1 MATALEIQTA
11 QQNFANN
18 ALTSANSLLTAIN
31 SLSGLQQITISGLPN
46 PSYINADIASN
57 PFVTRD
63 FLLQFRPLAFLPY
76 LPSSD
81 KPIAPVTSI
90 TIPSD
95 VVVPDLNVSAPTLDI
110 PGVPSNALPV
120 LPSAPSTNDVSLPTS
135 PIIALPAAPTIG
147 SISLPDPPSIQ
158 IPSFSASVPLDD
170 LIAPSNSFQ
179 FAEAAYNSANL
190 AAIQGKLLAD
200 LQNGSYGIETAD
212 EVALW
217 QRGRDRET
225 NVLSVE
231 MDNIFGTQAARGFP
245 LPPGS
250 QAIAVQRA
258 HQNYVEKVS
267 SLSREIMI
275 KRGDLFN
282 ETRKFTIQEA
292 RQLEQIL
299 IAYYAGQME
308 RALNAAKISM
318 DLAIQLFNTVVARY
332 NARIAGYQ
340 AQAQVFAQQLQAALA
355 QVQIYKTLVESKG
368 VEAAIQKTLVD
379 AYKATLDGVNTVVN
393 IYRTQMEAAKVQAD
407 IERLKI
413 DAYKSRIDAY
423 TQTVQAKVAEFGMYE
438 SQIRGQVARVSAY
451 EAQVRAFSAAVG
463 GAESQARIK
472 NLQVDA
478 AVKAANLKL
487 EGYKADIQ
495 RYQIDLDT
503 QTRTAS
509 TLMQYNTNQTNL
521 YQADVNAMVESYR
534 LAQVTYQNDRTYQLK
549 QADISIGNAKLAFD
563 SLSKLYDIKTAANQ
577 QGAGFYQALISG
589 SQSALTSVASQAG

>member
-1 MATALEIQTA
+1 MATAAEIQTA
-11 QQNFANN
+11 QQTFANN

-147 SISLPDPPSIQ
+147 AIALPDPPSIQ

-179 FAEAAYNSANL
+179 FAEAAYTSANL
-190 AAIQGKLLAD
+190 GALQAKLLYE
-200 LQNGSYGIETAD
+200 LQNGGYGIETAD
-212 EVALW
+212 EAALW
-217 QRGRDRET
+217 QRGRDREA
-225 NVLSVE
+225 VALGAQ
-231 MDNIFGTQAARGFP
+231 MDNILASSAARGFP
-245 LPPGS
+245 LPPGA
-250 QAIAVQRA
+250 QLVAVQRA
-258 HQNYVEKVS
+258 QEDYAEKVS

-275 KRGDLFN
+275 KRGDLFVEN
-282 ETRKFTIQEA
+282 RKFTIQET

-478 AVKAANLKL
+478 AVKAATLKL
-487 EGYKADIQ
+487 DGYKADIQ

-534 LAQVTYQNDRTYQLK
+534 LAQVTYQNDRGYQLK
-549 QADISIGNAKLAFD
+549 QADIAMGNARLAFE
-563 SLSKLYDIKTAANQ
+563 SLSKLYDIKGTANQ
-577 QGAGFYQALISG
+577 QGAGFYQALIAG
-589 SQSALTSVASQAG
+589 SQSALTAVASNNT

>member
-1 MATALEIQTA
+1 MPTAAEIQTT
-11 QQNFANN
+11 QLNFATN
-18 ALTSANSLLTAIN
+18 ALNGANGLLSAIN
-31 SLSGLQQITISGLPN
+31 SLSGLSQITIEGLPT
-46 PSYINADIASN
+46 PEYINADIASN
-57 PFVTRD
+57 PFTTRD

-81 KPIAPVTSI
+81 KPVAPVTSI

-95 VVVPDLNVSAPTLDI
+95 VVVPDLSATSPVLNI
-110 PGVPSNALPV
+110 PVVPSNALPT
-120 LPSAPSTNDVSLPTS
+120 LPSAPSTNDVVLPTA
-135 PIIALPAAPTIG
+135 PAVVLPAPPSIG
-147 SISLPDPPSIQ
+147 SIALPDPPSIQ
-158 IPSFSASVPLDD
+158 IPTFSASVPLDD

-179 FAEAAYNSANL
+179 FAEAAYDSANL
-190 AAIQGKLLAD
+190 AALESKLLFE
-200 LQNGSYGIETAD
+200 LQNGGYGIETQD
-212 EVALW
+212 EAAIW

-225 NVLSVE
+225 AAWSSQ
-231 MDNIFGTQAARGFP
+231 MDNILASSAARGFP
-245 LPPGS
+245 LPPGA
-250 QAIAVQRA
+250 QLVAVQRA
-258 HQNYVEKVS
+258 NEDYAEKLS
-267 SLSREIMI
+267 SLSREVMI
-275 KRGDLFN
+275 KRGDLFVEN
-282 ETRKFTIQEA
+282 RKFTIQEA

-299 IAYYAGQME
+299 IAYYGGQME
-308 RALNAAKISM
+308 RALNAQKISM

-340 AQAQVFAQQLQAALA
+340 AQAQVFAAQLQAALA

-368 VEAAIQKTLVD
+368 VEATIQRTLVES
-379 AYKATLDGVNTVVN
+379 YKATLDGVNTVVN

-413 DAYKSRIDAY
+413 DAYKSRIDAF

-463 GAESQARIK
+463 GAEAQARIK

-487 EGYKADIQ
+487 EAYKADIQ
-495 RYQIDLDT
+495 RYQVDLDT

-534 LAQVTYQNDRTYQLK
+534 LAQVTYQNDRGYQLK
-549 QADISIGNAKLAFD
+549 QADIAMGNAKLAFD
-563 SLSKLYDIKTAANQ
+563 SLSKLYDIKTSANA
-577 QGAGFYQALISG
+577 QGVNYYSQLIAGA
-589 SQSALTSVASQAG
+589 QSALTSVATLSS